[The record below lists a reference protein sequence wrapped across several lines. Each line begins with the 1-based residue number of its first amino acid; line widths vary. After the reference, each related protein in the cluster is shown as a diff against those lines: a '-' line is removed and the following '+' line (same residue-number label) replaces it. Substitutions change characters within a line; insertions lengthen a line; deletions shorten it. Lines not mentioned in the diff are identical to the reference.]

1 MQGISAEPD
10 PAARG
15 GRRGSRRAGRS
26 ARAGR
31 AGGRLVVL
39 DGLRILA
46 ALMVVFHHYVGY
58 GGSADGAGNAWSRPI
73 AQVFPLASKLGAYMW
88 TGVSLFFLISGFV
101 IGMSTWGRGLG
112 DFFTSRI
119 VRLYPAY
126 WFGVLAT
133 TAVLAAW
140 PLVAQPLDSYQV
152 LVNLTM
158 FQSAL
163 HVTNVDA
170 SYWTLWYELC
180 FYLLFGL
187 VVRQGLN
194 YRRVVAFCMVWTV
207 MGMVSVGVDWAPLTV
222 VAMPWVSSF
231 FVAGLAYYLMYRFR
245 PTLLLWGIVG
255 VSLVLSLNYA
265 GSHQQLID
273 PALGG
278 RHLAGLARRRDD
290 RAVLPG
296 DGRRVAGLAVPDR
309 LALADGRRFA
319 DLPAVPAARG
329 DRLDG
334 DQAAPRPGAEVDP
347 GRAGHAGHAGGRL
360 PGAPDRRTP
369 ALPAAEAR
377 HRHRPGRAQGERSRA
392 AGRAGGVRAAQAEAA
407 GSRPVVRV

>member
-278 RHLAGLARRRDD
+278 RHLPAWPA
-290 RAVLPG
+290 AVMIVLCYLVMAAVSLG
-296 DGRRVAGLAVPDR
+296 WLSRIGWRWLTVAGSLTYPLYLLHEGIGWTAIRLLHDRVPKWTLVGLVTLGMLVAAYLVHRIVERPLSR
-309 LALADGRRFA
+309 LLKRGIVTGLDELRANGAA
-319 DLPAVPAARG
+319 QPAGPVESVP
-329 DRLDG
+329 
-334 DQAAPRPGAEVDP
+334 
-347 GRAGHAGHAGGRL
+347 
-360 PGAPDRRTP
+360 
-369 ALPAAEAR
+369 
-377 HRHRPGRAQGERSRA
+377 
-392 AGRAGGVRAAQAEAA
+392 AQAEAA